1 MRPQYETLTNRELYE
16 QLTAKRQKGVL
27 EIWPVVGEMAR
38 RVRRLRELRELLR
51 VSEDH
56 GFDAPE
62 TKEMINEIVQTFS
75 TYKLNG
81 AGDQR
86 K

>member
-1 MRPQYETLTNRELYE
+1 MRPQYETMTNRELYE
-16 QLTAKRQKGVL
+16 QLTAKRQKGIL

-38 RVRRLRELRELLR
+38 RVRRLRELLR
-51 VSEDH
+51 VREDH
-56 GFDAPE
+56 GFEGPE
-62 TKEMINEIVQTFS
+62 IREMINEIVQTFS

>member
-16 QLTAKRQKGVL
+16 QLTAKRQKGIL

-38 RVRRLRELRELLR
+38 RVRRLRELLR

-56 GFDAPE
+56 GFDTPE
-62 TKEMINEIVQTFS
+62 TKEMINEIVQTFT